1 MAAKDG
7 CFSPD
12 PTQDSGFKTEVAM
25 LMEGIY
31 RNDTS
36 YFNAGFIPFREMIY
50 MKEKCRHKKRSGLCL
65 KRTEGVKEQ
74 LGERGGGRR
83 EGPGGGGR
91 EERGEGERREGEGE
105 RD

>member
-50 MKEKCRHKKRSGLCL
+50 MKEKCRHKKRSIM
-65 KRTEGVKEQ
+65 
-74 LGERGGGRR
+74 
-83 EGPGGGGR
+83 
-91 EERGEGERREGEGE
+91 
-105 RD
+105 